1 MKLFNLI
8 LCAFAL
14 VNGEENNADGVLQR
28 SEQETDY
35 IDADFEAELKMGRN
49 HGRGNGKL
57 GKIIKT
63 LMPFSRSRSRRT
75 RSRWAR

>member
-49 HGRGNGKL
+49 HGRGNGKVA
-57 GKIIKT
+57 KNN
-63 LMPFSRSRSRRT
+63 
-75 RSRWAR
+75 

>member
-14 VNGEENNADGVLQR
+14 VNGEERNDGPVLQKP
-28 SEQETDY
+28 EQETDY

-49 HGRGNGKL
+49 HGRGNGNL
-57 GKIIKT
+57 KINN
-63 LMPFSRSRSRRT
+63 
-75 RSRWAR
+75 

>member
-14 VNGEENNADGVLQR
+14 VNGEQKKADGVAQA

-35 IDADFEAELKMGRN
+35 IDADFEAELKMGRGN
-49 HGRGNGKL
+49 GHGRGNGNL
-57 GKIIKT
+57 GK
-63 LMPFSRSRSRRT
+63 
-75 RSRWAR
+75 